1 MTMKTGKTV
10 AVVMA
15 AGGRGRRMGA
25 DLPKQ
30 FILLAGKPL
39 FLHALQAFLEHPAIG
54 VIVLGTPAEFME
66 KTADLVRQFYPSSS
80 ILEKVRIFEGGARR
94 QDTVAKGVRLLSD
107 FPDILGVMVHDA
119 ARPFL
124 SRPVLDRSVEA
135 LQEGKAFGVG
145 IPVSDTLWEKDGES
159 EETILS
165 GIIQRE
171 KIMRAQTPQG
181 SPVDMFLNALDQAE
195 KTGDPDFTD
204 EASLLL
210 WAGFSVH
217 IVMGE
222 ESNRKITTP
231 ADLTWAEQWIEIRK
245 RNEWMEK
252 ERPEERNSRRGW
264 PRIGQGIDVH
274 PFEEGRELWLGGVK
288 IPHSRGL
295 AGHSDADA
303 VIHALCDALLGAVGE
318 GDIGRHFPPSD
329 ERYRGKNSR
338 YFLEE
343 IVVLLSKKGYL
354 PHQVDLT
361 IVTERPKISPYA
373 GKMQE
378 VLSRILGI
386 APGDVSIKATT
397 SEKLGFTGRE
407 EGLMAMAVA
416 TVIPSSEGS
425 GT

>member
-1 MTMKTGKTV
+1 MKTGKTV

-15 AGGRGRRMGA
+15 AGGRGTRMGA

-39 FLHALQAFLEHPAIG
+39 FLHALQSFLEHPAIG
-54 VIVLGTPAEFME
+54 VIVLGVPAEFIE
-66 KTADLVRQFYPSSS
+66 KTADLVRQFYPSPAV
-80 ILEKVRIFEGGARR
+80 LEKVRIFEGGVRR

-159 EETILS
+159 EETVLS
-165 GIIQRE
+165 GIMQRE

-195 KTGDPDFTD
+195 KTGGPDFTD
-204 EASLLL
+204 EASLLI

-222 ESNRKITTP
+222 EGNRKITTP
-231 ADLTWAEQWIEIRK
+231 ADLTWAEEWIAIRK
-245 RNEWMEK
+245 RNGLMEK

-274 PFEEGRELWLGGVK
+274 PFEEGRELWLGGVQ

-343 IVVLLSKKGYL
+343 IVVLLRKKGYL

-361 IVTERPKISPYA
+361 IVAERPKISPYA

-386 APGDVSIKATT
+386 APVDVSIKATT

>member
-1 MTMKTGKTV
+1 MTKKTGRTV
-10 AVVMA
+10 GVVMA
-15 AGGRGRRMGA
+15 AGGRGTRMGA
-25 DLPKQ
+25 EIPKQ
-30 FILLAGKPL
+30 FILLGGKPL

-54 VIVLGTPAEFME
+54 VILLGTPAEFME
-66 KTADLVRQFYPSSS
+66 RSADLVRQFYPSSA
-80 ILEKVRIFEGGARR
+80 ILEKVRIFEGGVRR
-94 QDTVAKGVRLLSD
+94 QDTVAKGVRRLKE

-135 LQEGKAFGVG
+135 LQERKAFGVG
-145 IPVSDTLWEKDGES
+145 IPVSDTLWEKKGKS
-159 EETILS
+159 EEIVLS
-165 GIIQRE
+165 GIIQRD
-171 KIMRAQTPQG
+171 KVMRAQTPQG
-181 SPVDMFLNALDQAE
+181 SPVDIFLKALEQVE
-195 KTGDPDFTD
+195 KKGDPDFTD

-231 ADLTWAEQWIEIRK
+231 GDLAWAEEWIEMRK
-245 RNEWMEK
+245 RNELMK
-252 ERPEERNSRRGW
+252 NKRPEEHYSRRSW

-329 ERYRGKNSR
+329 ERYRGKDSR

-361 IVTERPKISPYA
+361 IVAERPKISPYA

>member
-1 MTMKTGKTV
+1 MKTGKTV

-39 FLHALQAFLEHPAIG
+39 FLHALQSFLEHPAIG
-54 VIVLGTPAEFME
+54 VIVLGVPAEFIE
-66 KTADLVRQFYPSSS
+66 KTADLVRQFYPSPAV
-80 ILEKVRIFEGGARR
+80 LEKVRIFEGGVRR

-159 EETILS
+159 EETVLS
-165 GIIQRE
+165 GIMQRE

-195 KTGDPDFTD
+195 KTGGPDFTD
-204 EASLLL
+204 EASLLI

-222 ESNRKITTP
+222 EGNRKITTP
-231 ADLTWAEQWIEIRK
+231 ADLTWAEEWIAIRK
-245 RNEWMEK
+245 RNGLMEK

-274 PFEEGRELWLGGVK
+274 PFEEGRELWLGGVQ

-343 IVVLLSKKGYL
+343 IVVLLRKKGYL

-361 IVTERPKISPYA
+361 IVAERPKISPYA

-386 APGDVSIKATT
+386 APVDVSIKATT